1 MNNFEKLSTYSNL
14 KRKDKIYIEIYYMK
28 EEIIL
33 KIKLVCD
40 SLCDIPQE
48 IMDKEYIEIVP
59 LTIIVD
65 DKEYREGVDI
75 NKQEFY
81 DLVKRINV
89 IPKTSQATYMEF
101 KEVFDKYVQEGYEI
115 ICLTGAAKSSGT
127 FQSATLAKNDT
138 DQDKIHIFDTRN
150 LSLGSGQYVIKACE
164 LIESGMEVN
173 DIMSELDNLYS
184 SVRLI
189 FMPYTLNFLKQS
201 GRVPMTTAI
210 VGNMLNIK
218 PIFLFDDGDAK
229 LINKVRGT
237 KHMVTKL
244 VDMILE
250 LTEGKNIEDMI
261 FTIGC
266 GDNIDDLAKLEEEI
280 KTRIKCRR
288 LLFTRGGV
296 AICSHTGPDILAISC
311 SN

>member
-1 MNNFEKLSTYSNL
+1 M
-14 KRKDKIYIEIYYMK
+14 
-28 EEIIL
+28 

-40 SLCDIPQE
+40 SLCDIPKE
-48 IMDKEYIEIVP
+48 IMEKEYIEIVP
-59 LTIIVD
+59 LTIMVD
-65 DKEYREGVDI
+65 DKEFREGVDI

-81 DLVKRINV
+81 DLVKKINV

-101 KEVFDKYVQEGYEI
+101 KEVFDKYIAEGYEI
-115 ICLTGAAKSSGT
+115 ICLTGAANTSGT

-138 DQDKIHIFDTRN
+138 DQDKIHVFDTRN

-164 LIESGMEVN
+164 LLESGMDVHEIVE
-173 DIMSELDNLYS
+173 ELETIYS

-189 FMPYTLNFLKQS
+189 FMPYTLNFLKKS
-201 GRVPMTTAI
+201 GRVPITTAL

-218 PIFLFDDGDAK
+218 PIFFFDDGEAK
-229 LINKVRGT
+229 LVNKVRGT
-237 KHMVTKL
+237 KQVATKL

-250 LTEGKNIEDMI
+250 LCEGKNIENMI

-266 GDNIDDLAKLEEEI
+266 GDNIEDIDKLEEEV
-280 KTRIKCRR
+280 KKRINCRR

>member
-1 MNNFEKLSTYSNL
+1 M
-14 KRKDKIYIEIYYMK
+14 
-28 EEIIL
+28 

-40 SLCDIPQE
+40 SLCDIPKE
-48 IMDKEYIEIVP
+48 IMEKEYIEIVP
-59 LTIIVD
+59 LTIMVD
-65 DKEYREGVDI
+65 DKEFREGVDI

-81 DLVKRINV
+81 DLVKKINV

-101 KEVFDKYVQEGYEI
+101 KEVFDKYIAEGYEI
-115 ICLTGAAKSSGT
+115 ICLTGAANTSGT

-138 DQDKIHIFDTRN
+138 DQDKIHVFDTRN

-164 LIESGMEVN
+164 LLESGMDVHEIVE
-173 DIMSELDNLYS
+173 ELEAIYS

-189 FMPYTLNFLKQS
+189 FMPYTLNFLKKS
-201 GRVPMTTAI
+201 GRVPITTAL

-218 PIFLFDDGDAK
+218 PIFFFDDGEAK
-229 LINKVRGT
+229 LVNKVRGT
-237 KHMVTKL
+237 KQVATKL

-250 LTEGKNIEDMI
+250 LCKGKNIENMI

-266 GDNIDDLAKLEEEI
+266 GDNIEDIDKLEEEV
-280 KTRIKCRR
+280 KKRINCRR